1 MRTLFVKAAFVVVC
15 SAVPLAACTAD
26 VHGNTINVD
35 VPNLSISTDV
45 DVNNIHPGERVG
57 VTIKADTSASQTPTM
72 PKDASTSAPS
82 GNTSNGSIIFKLFL
96 DDSSTTA
103 LAVTA
108 SLKVDVTIP
117 MSTPPGPHKL
127 VCRAFHADGTPTDS
141 ETSLDIDVTASV
153 TTSGDH

>member
-1 MRTLFVKAAFVVVC
+1 MRTSLVKTALVVVC
-15 SAVPLAACTAD
+15 SAVPIAACTAD
-26 VHGNTINVD
+26 VHGNTINVE

-57 VTIKADTSASQTPTM
+57 VNIKADTSASQAPTV
-72 PKDASTSAPS
+72 PEDASSAPS
-82 GNTSNGSIIFKLFL
+82 GSASNSSIVFKLFL

-117 MSTPPGPHKL
+117 TSTPPGPHKL

-141 ETSLDIDVTASV
+141 ETSLDINVTASV